1 MAVQRG
7 EALSVVEFCCFSVFF
22 FFFFFL
28 LWSVFKLLILM
39 NQLYVYTIT
48 AIEHEASS
56 EELAM
61 PFG

>member
-7 EALSVVEFCCFSVFF
+7 EALSVVEFCCFSFF
-22 FFFFFL
+22 FFF